1 MRLFL
6 AIPVTVAARGAASA
20 IAGDVRRGLAAR
32 AIKWVE
38 AENLH
43 VTLRFLGEVD
53 ATRVIGLQSLLTP
66 PLATRCFSLVLGG
79 AGCFPSAGLPRVLW
93 IGVSDGAAKARAVF
107 AELEE
112 RLSSLEFPREARVYT
127 PHLTLGRVREI
138 SREEG
143 RRVRERLAQVAA
155 PLATSRVDRVTL
167 YRSHLTPSG
176 SRYEAL
182 MEMALAAPAEI
193 V

>member
-1 MRLFL
+1 M
-6 AIPVTVAARGAASA
+6 
-20 IAGDVRRGLAAR
+20 
-32 AIKWVE
+32 
-38 AENLH
+38 
-43 VTLRFLGEVD
+43 
-53 ATRVIGLQSLLTP
+53 
-66 PLATRCFSLVLGG
+66 
-79 AGCFPSAGLPRVLW
+79 
-93 IGVSDGAAKARAVF
+93 
-107 AELEE
+107 
-112 RLSSLEFPREARVYT
+112 YT

-143 RRVRERLAQVAA
+143 RRVREWLAQVAA

-182 MEMALAAPAEI
+182 LEMPLADPAEI